1 MAKPLDNLVGA
12 RQLKAEPSSPAEI
25 DALLKRA
32 AGLLSDAGNPTLG
45 PASRFSLAYD
55 AAFALAT
62 AALRAVGYRVDAS
75 RGHRALVFQVLPHSI
90 DAPAELWTALSAAHE
105 RRNAVE
111 YSAALAPT
119 VAEAS
124 DLAIQAKKLEAMLRA
139 RVGKS
144 NSTRS

>member
-12 RQLKAEPSSPAEI
+12 RQLKVEPSSHAEI

-32 AGLLSDAGNPTLG
+32 AGLLSDASNSALG
-45 PASRFSLAYD
+45 PPSRFSLAYD

-62 AALRAVGYRVDAS
+62 AALRMGGYRVDAS
-75 RGHRALVFQVLPHSI
+75 RGHRALVFQVLPHTLN
-90 DAPAELWTALSAAHE
+90 APSELWAALSAAHE

-119 VAEAS
+119 GAEAG
-124 DLAIQAKKLEAMLRA
+124 DLLTQARKLEGMIRA
-139 RVGKS
+139 HVGKA
-144 NSTRS
+144 R

>member
-32 AGLLSDAGNPTLG
+32 AGLLSDASNSALG
-45 PASRFSLAYD
+45 APSRFSLAYD

-62 AALRAVGYRVDAS
+62 AALRIAGYRVDAA
-75 RGHRALVFQVLPHSI
+75 RGHRSLVFQALPHSV
-90 DAPAELWTALSAAHE
+90 DAPAALWTALSAAHE

-119 VAEAS
+119 AAEAG
-124 DLAIQAKKLEAMLRA
+124 DLLTQAKNLESMIRA
-139 RVGKS
+139 RIRKG
-144 NSTRS
+144 R

>member
-1 MAKPLDNLVGA
+1 MATPLDKLVEA
-12 RQLKAEPSSPAEI
+12 RQLRTEPSSPAEI

-32 AGLLSDAGNPTLG
+32 AGLLTDAGNTALG

-62 AALRAVGYRVDAS
+62 AVLRLAGYRADAA
-75 RGHRALVFQVLPHSI
+75 RGHRAVIFQVLPHTL
-90 DAPAELWTALSAAHE
+90 DAPAELWTALSAAHD

-119 VAEAS
+119 DAEAR
-124 DLAIQAKKLEAMLRA
+124 DLVSVVRRLDGMVRA
-139 RVGKS
+139 RLVKAK
-144 NSTRS
+144 

>member
-1 MAKPLDNLVGA
+1 MPKKQLDNLVSA

-25 DALLKRA
+25 DALLRRA
-32 AGLLSDAGNPTLG
+32 EGLLADAGGAALG
-45 PASRFSLAYD
+45 APSRFSLAYD

-62 AALRAVGYRVDAS
+62 VALRMAGYRADAA
-75 RGHRALVFQVLPHSI
+75 RGHRALVFQVLPHTAE
-90 DAPAELWTALSAAHE
+90 APTDLWTALSAAHD

-119 VAEAS
+119 DAEAR
-124 DLAIQAKKLEAMLRA
+124 DLLVQARKLDAMVRA

-144 NSTRS
+144 KQG

>member
-12 RQLKAEPSSPAEI
+12 TQLKAEPSSPAEI

-32 AGLLSDAGNPTLG
+32 AGLLSDAGNPDLG
-45 PASRFSLAYD
+45 TASRFSLAYD

-62 AALRAVGYRVDAS
+62 AALRIAGCRVDAS

-119 VAEAS
+119 AAEAG
-124 DLAIQAKKLEAMLRA
+124 DLLTQGKRLESMIRA
-139 RVGKS
+139 RFGKA
-144 NSTRS
+144 R